1 MIDRPAAEPVIRI
14 GLLTGGQD
22 PHYSFGLATSLADAG
37 VSMDFIGSDEL
48 DTPGLRASDLVR
60 FLNLRGSQK
69 RNASPVEKVRRVAVY
84 YGRLLWYA
92 ATATPRVFHI
102 LWNNKI
108 ELFDRTLLMAY
119 YRALGRKLVMT
130 AHNVN
135 AGRRDGTDS
144 LVNRVSLR
152 AQYRL
157 CDHIFVHTN
166 RMKRE
171 LIEQF
176 GVSPGRVTVIPY
188 GLNNAVLDSSLT
200 PSEAKRHFGIHPAER
215 TILFFGQ
222 IGPYK
227 GLDVLVTAFEALL
240 ERRQDYRLMVAGKP
254 KPGADQYWSAV
265 LRRLQPHIAQGRV
278 IADIRHIPDDET
290 ELYFKAADV
299 LVLPYREIFQSGIL
313 FLGYSFGLPVVATDV
328 GSLKDDVLEGRTGM
342 VCRPESPEDLAA
354 SIARYFDG
362 DLFRALDRTRLD
374 IRTHLKAEHSWD
386 VVAGMTRDV
395 YAQLLGHRDRRQ
407 GRSATREALIP
418 AEK

>member
-1 MIDRPAAEPVIRI
+1 MVERHDAAPIQI

-22 PHYSFGLATSLADAG
+22 PHYSFGLATALADAG

-48 DTPGLRASDLVR
+48 DTPGLRASGLVR

-69 RNASPVEKVRRVAVY
+69 RNASLVEKVRRVAVY

-92 ATATPRVFHI
+92 ATASPRVFHI

-119 YRALGRKLVMT
+119 YRVLGRKIVMT

-144 LVNRVSLR
+144 LANRLSLR
-152 AQYRL
+152 TQYRL
-157 CDHIFVHTN
+157 CHHIFVHTN
-166 RMKRE
+166 KMKQE
-171 LIEQF
+171 LIDEF
-176 GVSPGRVTVIPY
+176 GVSPARVTVIPY

-200 PSEAKRHFGIHPAER
+200 SAEAKQRFGIHPTER

-227 GLDVLVTAFEALL
+227 GLDLLVTAFEALL
-240 ERRQDYRLMVAGKP
+240 ENRQDYRLIVAGKP
-254 KPGADQYWSAV
+254 KPGADQYWSEV
-265 LRRLQPHIAQGRV
+265 SRRLQPHIQQGRV

-313 FLGYSFGLPVVATDV
+313 FLGYSFGLPVIATDV

-342 VCRPESPEDLAA
+342 VCRPDGPEDLAA
-354 SIARYFDG
+354 AIARYFDS

-374 IRTHLKAEHSWD
+374 IRAHLKAQHSWD
-386 VVAGMTRDV
+386 VVASMTRDV
-395 YAQLLGHRDRRQ
+395 YAQLLGHRDRSQ
-407 GRSATREALIP
+407 GRSAATDALIP